1 MSTTYGTGLVPNLR
15 PPAPRIRLE
24 GSRQA
29 AYVGKQQGKTVNDKR
44 ITQLGIE
51 GNDC

>member
-1 MSTTYGTGLVPNLR
+1 MSTTYGTGLEPNLR
-15 PPAPRIRLE
+15 PPAPCSQLE

-29 AYVGKQQGKTVNDKR
+29 AFAGKLQGKIANDNR